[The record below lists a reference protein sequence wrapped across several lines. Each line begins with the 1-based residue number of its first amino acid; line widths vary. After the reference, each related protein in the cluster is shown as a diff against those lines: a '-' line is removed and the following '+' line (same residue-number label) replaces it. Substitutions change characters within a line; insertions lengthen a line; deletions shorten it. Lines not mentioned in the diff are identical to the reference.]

1 MVLLRAAWPY
11 QSYHLT
17 MSPKS
22 LEDVFHALK
31 SRCGR
36 CGWDFPNVP
45 SEAVSNFCSK
55 CCRAWHRNFQICRGV
70 SIGSALH
77 INHIQSYHCIMPD
90 CSKSPTFD
98 RPHMAAIH
106 DLDVQAMGHAVT
118 RCDKPTNQAA
128 CSMKHG
134 SIGARL
140 LRLHQV
146 CWHIC

>member
-1 MVLLRAAWPY
+1 
-11 QSYHLT
+11 
-17 MSPKS
+17 
-22 LEDVFHALK
+22 
-31 SRCGR
+31 
-36 CGWDFPNVP
+36 
-45 SEAVSNFCSK
+45 
-55 CCRAWHRNFQICRGV
+55 
-70 SIGSALH
+70 
-77 INHIQSYHCIMPD
+77 MPD

-118 RCDKPTNQAA
+118 SQQTSTNQAA

-146 CWHIC
+146 CWHICWDNSDKKFPPSFNDGADSPTEWELTAHEAHESGINNSCSQWAGKAEYDGHLAHLLHLL